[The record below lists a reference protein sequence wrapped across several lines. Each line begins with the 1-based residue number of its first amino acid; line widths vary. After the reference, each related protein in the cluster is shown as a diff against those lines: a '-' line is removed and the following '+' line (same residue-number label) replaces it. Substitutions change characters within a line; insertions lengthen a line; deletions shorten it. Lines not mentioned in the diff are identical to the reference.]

1 MIRETLHCCRV
12 SCGRTGED
20 EAVLSKQPASSGDTG
35 TDEGAGENDEGVLA
49 VTISKLFC
57 YFFYS
62 EINLEII
69 RFGNSFPKDVYSL
82 KGGIS
87 KKALDDS

>member
-12 SCGRTGED
+12 SCGRAGED

-49 VTISKLFC
+49 VTISATFS
-57 YFFYS
+57 YS
-62 EINLEII
+62 AIFSTVRLTW
-69 RFGNSFPKDVYSL
+69 K
-82 KGGIS
+82 
-87 KKALDDS
+87 